1 MLVTTAGTYRAG
13 LAQAPSPQAPPEQLP
28 GAGATQHSF
37 LAWLVINWICSS
49 WSDTEGS
56 SWAMTTANSA
66 PDNLHICKHMPQ
78 HPVDSIEIPTLFINP
93 PLLSPAPIWFGWC
106 VGVVDPLCRMGA
118 SVCPSVVKMLT
129 CWLRVCIQGLWILLF
144 FLIYCSLFPE

>member
-28 GAGATQHSF
+28 GAGAAQRSF

-56 SWAMTTANSA
+56 SWAMTPANSA
-66 PDNLHICKHMPQ
+66 PDNLHVCKHMPQ

-93 PLLSPAPIWFGWC
+93 PLLSPAPVWFGWGGGSPVQGGSIC
-106 VGVVDPLCRMGA
+106 LSLCCEDAHVLAQG
-118 SVCPSVVKMLT
+118 
-129 CWLRVCIQGLWILLF
+129 LRAELWILSF